1 MRTILKNSFYWIAL
15 IILLCGATTDKNVL
29 KVTYIGNCGFMYESN
44 TNKVLIDPFGTQYGN
59 FFYLP
64 SKETQTMITEGAAPF
79 DRIALLLITHVHG
92 DHFNPFLAESFLLKN
107 KKAKMVCPPQVSNQ
121 MKDSCRNFLQIET
134 QIISPQIAMNESKI
148 ITVSGISV
156 TVIRMQHGTMR
167 SLDEVAYSD
176 YTEYEKTEDFGFVVH
191 LGKKNIFHQ
200 GDGCLKINGK
210 ALNKIDGTI
219 NIAHLS
225 YFDWD
230 STSLNIVKNDLHATK
245 VIFMHG
251 TKPGKELQTE
261 EFKKIESQLV
271 FFKQE
276 LESKIFD

>member
-1 MRTILKNSFYWIAL
+1 MRTILKNSFYWITL
-15 IILLCGATTDKNVL
+15 IVLLCGATTDKNAL
-29 KVTYIGNCGFMYESN
+29 KVTYIGNCGFLYESN
-44 TNKVLIDPFGTQYGN
+44 TNKVLIDPFGTQYGD

-64 SKETQTMITEGAAPF
+64 SKETQTMITEGAVPF
-79 DRIALLLITHVHG
+79 DRIALLLITHIHG
-92 DHFNPFLAESFLLKN
+92 DHFNPFLAENFLLKN
-107 KKAKMVCPPQVSNQ
+107 KKAKMVCPPQVYNQ
-121 MKDSCRNFLQIET
+121 MKDSCHNFLQIEA
-134 QIISPQIAMNESKI
+134 QIISPQIAINESKTI
-148 ITVSGISV
+148 KVNGISV

-167 SLDEVAYSD
+167 NLEGIAYSD
-176 YTEYEKTEDFGFVVH
+176 YTDYEKTEDFGFVIH

-210 ALNKIDGTI
+210 VLNKIDCTI
-219 NIAHLS
+219 NIAYLS

-230 STSLNIVKNDLHATK
+230 STSLNIVKNDLHAAK

-261 EFKKIESQLV
+261 EFKKIAPQLV